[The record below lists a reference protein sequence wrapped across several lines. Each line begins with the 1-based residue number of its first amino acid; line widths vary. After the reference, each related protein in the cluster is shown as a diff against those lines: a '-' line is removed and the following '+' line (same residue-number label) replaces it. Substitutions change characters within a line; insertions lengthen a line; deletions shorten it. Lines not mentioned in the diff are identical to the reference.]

1 MKRAMTI
8 LLLLAWLPGLLA
20 AGSFWQDNQGA
31 LSQLVSVVLTIFGVP
46 LLIKLG
52 KKLGLTIDEQQAQ
65 DAIAALI
72 NIIVN
77 IELGT
82 GGSGAQKKDLAVQ
95 IAKNTLSVA
104 QQRILERKYG
114 SLEAAVQVAFER
126 SSLNN
131 KGAK

>member
-1 MKRAMTI
+1 MKQTVTI
-8 LLLLAWLPGLLA
+8 LLLLAWLPGLLTA
-20 AGSFWQDNQGA
+20 RSFWQDNQGA
-31 LSQLVSVVLTIFGVP
+31 LNQLVSVVLTIFGVP

-82 GGSGAQKKDLAVQ
+82 GGSGAQKKELAVQ